1 MFKTLQANIIYDGKI
16 IGFLGEVH
24 PLVTKNYGIGERT
37 YLAVLDLPAILPFAT
52 FERKYHGIARFPAV
66 SRDLS
71 MVVPKNIQAAQLE
84 KVIRQGGG
92 AILEELSLFDI
103 YEGEQVKAGY
113 KSMAYSLVFRSKERT
128 LEEADINAAMNAILR
143 GFSDMGIE
151 LRQ

>member
-1 MFKTLQANIIYDGKI
+1 MRL
-16 IGFLGEVH
+16 
-24 PLVTKNYGIGERT
+24 
-37 YLAVLDLPAILPFAT
+37 LPFAT

-71 MVVPKNIQAAQLE
+71 IVVPKNIQAAQLE